1 MSFLKTF
8 FLCMLIFIFFG
19 LKHIYIYIYKK
30 KLGSSYIIERFRLIC
45 GVSAA
50 ASKLSR
56 LLIFCADACLQ
67 GMCGLYAVWVP
78 FFWQV
83 LKPKPNRMSWACWE
97 DRDLWASWSRFTKI
111 KTCKIGIWNR
121 AVRKLQIRQEKKK
134 KKRKAYTL
142 MKNWNYLFI
151 YFFFFWR
158 NKNWNC

>member
-1 MSFLKTF
+1 MD
-8 FLCMLIFIFFG
+8 
-19 LKHIYIYIYKK
+19 
-30 KLGSSYIIERFRLIC
+30 SSYIIERFRLIC

-134 KKRKAYTL
+134 KKKEGLYFNEEL
-142 MKNWNYLFI
+142 ELFI
-151 YFFFFWR
+151 YLLLFFFGEIR
-158 NKNWNC
+158 TGTVRTE